1 MLAALSRNPLA
12 TPASAVRIALAAAA
26 IATLGVFLSASAG
39 EKTFVPKEVEPRYEN
54 KELLRPEGF
63 RTWVFVGANIGL
75 RYGKGDKNAAPR
87 QADLKPEGTVGD
99 FHNVYINPRAYEQF
113 KKTGIFPNGTMLV
126 MDVFKSQAR
135 DEAGILEKGF
145 FPAEHRDVEVAV
157 KNSARPDGA
166 AEPWAYYVF
175 GKDKRTA
182 PAMKKQS
189 CYDCH
194 LKNAKTDNV
203 WVQFYPTLR
212 DAP

>member
-1 MLAALSRNPLA
+1 MPTSNRFTFHRLPFTGLL
-12 TPASAVRIALAAAA
+12 TAAAA
-26 IATLGVFLSASAG
+26 AAFVLLHSAPGG
-39 EKTFVPKEVEPRYEN
+39 EKPKAAPESEPRYEN

-75 RYGKGDKNAAPR
+75 RYRKDDKGTPPR
-87 QADLKPEGTVGD
+87 ESDRRPDTDIGD

-113 KKTGIFPNGTMLV
+113 KKTGVFPEGTMLV
-126 MDVFKSQAR
+126 MDVFKSKAR
-135 DEAGILEKGF
+135 DDKGILEKGF
-145 FPAEHRDVEVAV
+145 FPAEHREFEVAV

-166 AEPWAYYVF
+166 PEPWAYYAF
-175 GKDKRTA
+175 GKDQRTSA
-182 PAMKKQS
+182 PMRKQS

-212 DAP
+212 DAS